1 MVSLTAKEPSRQTR
15 RPSQDRVGDGERNI
29 GQREG
34 DEAGRGRKEEE
45 ARECT
50 SCGGMGAGV
59 RGAQNL
65 WAHRRIGGVTLAAL
79 ARINKHRWVV
89 VGGSAAVA
97 ARRAS
102 ENDARD
108 ATLASG
114 TGESGA
120 PLDARCTRASQRRPR
135 RGRGTRPTLV
145 SGRVSGDSFDRGP
158 YPEREKGR
166 KGSGGGQPKCR
177 PRNESRRRAGAADA
191 PVPQR
196 ASLNLVFKTRAWPR
210 RARSGQHEIPCCVRP
225 RSSRRSLKWQPS
237 WRAPFIHR
245 IKTRGG

>member
-89 VGGSAAVA
+89 VGGLAAVA

-158 YPEREKGR
+158 YPERERERERDRGEDSRNVGR
-166 KGSGGGQPKCR
+166 ETSRGDELGPRTR
-177 PRNESRRRAGAADA
+177 PFHDEPPLTWFSKHEPGRGEPAQANMRYPAAC
-191 PVPQR
+191 
-196 ASLNLVFKTRAWPR
+196 
-210 RARSGQHEIPCCVRP
+210 ARDHLDVR
-225 RSSRRSLKWQPS
+225 
-237 WRAPFIHR
+237 
-245 IKTRGG
+245 